1 MKAQYKQT
9 ADLTTHANPGTV
21 TAMVAQSTLTR
32 KAIFFVDE
40 TQGAGIR
47 IGPTNAASAY
57 LVAAGQ
63 WYVIEGQAGTHQDV
77 IDLADWSVK
86 STGAGTV
93 YRIVYL

>member
-21 TAMVAQSTLTR
+21 KAMVAATILTR
-32 KAIFFVDE
+32 KAIFFCDE
-40 TQGAGIR
+40 NNASGIR
-47 IGPTNAASAY
+47 IGPTNVATAY

-63 WYVIEGQAGTHQDV
+63 WYVIEGQAGDKQDV

-86 STGAGTV
+86 SAGAAMT